1 VVVSTA
7 PSASNFMFVSQ
18 QDRHVICLGTH
29 GVASGFD
36 PMLVRW
42 SDQNDYTNW
51 SVNVSSTSG
60 ENQLGDGSE
69 LITGLNTR
77 NQSLIWTDNAV
88 HAMEFVGP
96 PFIFNFRQLGSNCG
110 IAGQH
115 AAIELDGRIFW
126 MGAKDFFVYD
136 GAVKALPCTV
146 RRYVYNDFNF
156 DQKEKVYAGTNQEFR
171 EVTWLYPSKNAT
183 EVDRYVSYNPVE
195 NYWTFGTT
203 IFTTWEDKEVFQN
216 VITTGQEADGDN
228 YLYTNEPEDIYTA
241 DGQKQEAFLESSEFD
256 TTPPSYGPGDNI
268 MYLDRI
274 VPDFTIND
282 GGRVTLNMKLKNF
295 PNGEIREKGPFFVTP
310 TTQFIRT
317 RARSRQ
323 AIIRISTST
332 GGTNWR
338 LGSFRMDVTQD
349 GKR

>member
-1 VVVSTA
+1 
-7 PSASNFMFVSQ
+7 M
-18 QDRHVICLGTH
+18 
-29 GVASGFD
+29 
-36 PMLVRW
+36 
-42 SDQNDYTNW
+42 
-51 SVNVSSTSG
+51 
-60 ENQLGDGSE
+60 
-69 LITGLNTR
+69 
-77 NQSLIWTDNAV
+77 
-88 HAMEFVGP
+88 
-96 PFIFNFRQLGSNCG
+96 
-110 IAGQH
+110 
-115 AAIELDGRIFW
+115 
-126 MGAKDFFVYD
+126 
-136 GAVKALPCTV
+136 
-146 RRYVYNDFNF
+146 
-156 DQKEKVYAGTNQEFR
+156 YAGTNQEFR
-171 EVTWLYPSKNAT
+171 EVTWLYPSRNST

-216 VITTGQEADGDN
+216 VITTGQETSTTN
-228 YLYTNEPEDIYTA
+228 YLYTNEPEGLYTA
-241 DGQKQEAFLESSEFD
+241 DGKKQEAFLESSEFD
-256 TTPPSYGPGDNI
+256 TTPPSYGAGDNI

-282 GGRVTLNMKLKNF
+282 GGIVTLKMKLKNF
-295 PNGEIREKGPFFVTP
+295 PNGEVREKGPFTVTP

>member
-1 VVVSTA
+1 VGLYNAGVSISGARTWNSPASISGDTQTQPLRQWSLDNFGEDLLALPREGRLYVWDESNGTANRAVVVSTA

-51 SVNVSSTSG
+51 NVNVSSTSG

-115 AAIELDGRIFW
+115 AASNLMVVYSGWVPKISLCMMVLLKIYHVL
-126 MGAKDFFVYD
+126 FV
-136 GAVKALPCTV
+136 V
-146 RRYVYNDFNF
+146 
-156 DQKEKVYAGTNQEFR
+156 
-171 EVTWLYPSKNAT
+171 
-183 EVDRYVSYNPVE
+183 
-195 NYWTFGTT
+195 
-203 IFTTWEDKEVFQN
+203 
-216 VITTGQEADGDN
+216 
-228 YLYTNEPEDIYTA
+228 
-241 DGQKQEAFLESSEFD
+241 
-256 TTPPSYGPGDNI
+256 
-268 MYLDRI
+268 MYLMILTMTRK
-274 VPDFTIND
+274 TKCM
-282 GGRVTLNMKLKNF
+282 RVRTKSL
-295 PNGEIREKGPFFVTP
+295 EK
-310 TTQFIRT
+310 
-317 RARSRQ
+317 
-323 AIIRISTST
+323 
-332 GGTNWR
+332 
-338 LGSFRMDVTQD
+338 
-349 GKR
+349 